1 MKVEIL
7 YRGKVI
13 GCSDLEPIDPPM
25 GVAAG
30 PLDATPD
37 YDPLL
42 HAYSI
47 DGDDNDVN
55 SEALS
60 ARSAEFGMIVCAG
73 IGIEDFSKTLNEL
86 IVTILGIAEPDY
98 ATVFAAH
105 PWYKAYWGS

>member
-13 GCSDLEPIDPPM
+13 GCSDLQPVDPPM

-30 PLDATPD
+30 PLDATLD

-42 HAYSI
+42 HAYVI
-47 DGDDNDVN
+47 DGDDNDVDSN
-55 SEALS
+55 ALS
-60 ARSAEFGMIVCAG
+60 ARSAEFGMIICAVVCV
-73 IGIEDFSKTLNEL
+73 EDFNKTLNEL
-86 IVTILGIAEPDY
+86 NVTLLGIAEPDY

-105 PWYKAYWGS
+105 PMHEA